1 MEVITMT
8 FWDRFY
14 ELCVKNGTKPNP
26 VAKEL
31 GISSGAVTKW
41 KNGSIPDPDMLIKIS
56 NKFDVSIDYL
66 LTGKTSQSEPS
77 QTDEITQ
84 RFREKYNH
92 LSETDKERL
101 ESILDVLLDKA
112 EKEASQ
118 DQSVSR

>member
-1 MEVITMT
+1 MEVIAMT

-14 ELCVKNGTKPNP
+14 ELCIKNGTRPNP

-41 KNGSIPDPDMLIKIS
+41 KNGSIPDSDMLIKIS
-56 NKFDVSIDYL
+56 GRFNVSIDYL
-66 LTGKTSQSEPS
+66 LTGETPKAETS
-77 QTDEITQ
+77 QTDERMQ

-118 DQSVSR
+118 DQLVPR